1 MQFGDMDADFSIRPL
16 LHTFLLCGG
25 KVFHG
30 SGIDVFQERQHI
42 EPHFV
47 ACIGVFQIGVVGHKV
62 LLNVC
67 QMGKNL
73 LACQAQQGTHHIVV
87 AWLHA
92 AEPSD
97 ACSSHGIEQQSFY
110 VVVLM
115 MPYGNG
121 TGLRVVQE

>member
-1 MQFGDMDADFSIRPL
+1 
-16 LHTFLLCGG
+16 
-25 KVFHG
+25 
-30 SGIDVFQERQHI
+30 
-42 EPHFV
+42 
-47 ACIGVFQIGVVGHKV
+47 
-62 LLNVC
+62 
-67 QMGKNL
+67 MGEYL

-97 ACSSHGIEQQSFY
+97 ASDSHGIEQQGLY

-115 MPYGNG
+115 MPYGDG